1 MRTATVIALCLLTT
15 ACGSDTETR
24 TASGGLFGLGIG
36 ALAGGPLGAGI
47 GLGAGLAA
55 GAATPVGADQ
65 AAKQAMGWK
74 TKEYAE
80 VTGQPPAAS
89 GTSQPPPA
97 HTAGAPLHVS
107 PDTVKHI
114 QSNLQAQNLYTGPID
129 GIVGPKTKSALR
141 QYQQR
146 EGLTPTGQID
156 TTTLQR
162 LGGSASLSKPS
173 GSAGS
178 STASSGTSSG
188 QMMTMEQVSSQLQDH
203 GYSDISDMRPSGRN
217 DFTALAKEGDTTY
230 VVAVDGRTGQVLSR
244 RPAPAG
250 VQPSTGSTQPSG
262 QNPAPAQPDQQQTQ

>member
-1 MRTATVIALCLLTT
+1 
-15 ACGSDTETR
+15 
-24 TASGGLFGLGIG
+24 LGIG

-47 GLGAGLAA
+47 GLGVGLVA
-55 GAATPVGADQ
+55 GAATPIGADQ

-80 VTGQPPAAS
+80 MTGQPAPAAS

-114 QSNLQAQNLYTGPID
+114 QTNLQAQNLYTGPID

-141 QYQQR
+141 EYQQR

-162 LGGSASLSKPS
+162 LGGSASLSKP
-173 GSAGS
+173 AA
-178 STASSGTSSG
+178 ASSGTSSG
-188 QMMTMEQVSSQLQDH
+188 QMMTTDQVTGVLQDQ
-203 GYSDISDMRPSGRN
+203 GYSDISDIRPSGRS
-217 DFTALAKEGDTTY
+217 DYTALAKQDDTTY
-230 VVAVDGRTGQVLSR
+230 VVALDGRTGKVLSR

-250 VQPSTGSTQPSG
+250 VQPSSGTTQPSG
-262 QNPAPAQPDQQQTQ
+262 QNPAPTQPDQQQTQ